1 MNFSL
6 PIDTPE
12 GQKKA
17 ISTDEKII
25 TVGAGAGTGKT
36 WVLSQRYLR
45 LLLENEDISPSNILT
60 LTYTEAAASEMKQR
74 IIAMI
79 ENELED
85 FHDEAR
91 KRKILDGLAD
101 SWISTIHSFAA
112 RLIREAGLSLDI
124 DPKASV
130 ISTQQENEFWEGI
143 KNAAEFANFREL
155 ARAYGDKQLRDVAK
169 FLDNDEYFSA
179 CVSKWSAGTLSEF
192 ARKTAELHASSG
204 HSWKE
209 MLEWAEDDKLI
220 AETRPAIE
228 KILADE
234 WADVWDFWSQF
245 TNLPKPKKSGGS
257 GEKLV
262 NILTT
267 RAKNPLL
274 DDVRKFYED
283 IVIDAGKEIVGTAG
297 QPFKAF
303 KEETGLTFGD
313 WRKTRPEL
321 IKKITPDYD
330 KNFSD
335 EELRMRKSLMKF
347 CALSWGLYNE
357 MKSHRRL
364 MSFSDMILHA
374 KKAIADGAVKREFA
388 HVLVDEFQD
397 TDELQYDMIY
407 SLAEKSNLFAV
418 GDPKQSIYKFR
429 HANPALFAKI
439 IKLSNTYIELDT
451 SFRTRQSLLT
461 RINNLFAKLWVD
473 GLGHS
478 EGMEGL
484 YYNSLNSAVNES
496 ERNSGTM
503 PDFRVY
509 LARHD
514 KNNTNEARKILADNI
529 ACKIASWVKDELTI
543 WDKREKVIRPVKFSD
558 FAILSRSRSIYPVL
572 EEALNKFGIK
582 SVQDKS
588 TDYFSR
594 GEVNDVVCL
603 LRAAAN
609 FNDHF
614 AVAGWLMSPFSGVP
628 EEEAITKCLRLADK
642 ETRPIDLIKQ
652 NLPEAF
658 SRLEY
663 LALVGEHEGPAG
675 LLALFDKN
683 RKWLACYD
691 VDDRMRVLRNL
702 RLALSVARNFQT
714 GGTSTLVSCA
724 EYMTRAVRDE
734 ISFEEPAW
742 HDENENAVRLGVVH
756 SAKGLEYP
764 VTIIFEH
771 RVKKDVDRGALR
783 PSRKLGVV
791 FSSFPDEILEHL
803 DVRQDSDE
811 NINSQGLKQ
820 DDTEGIISQASN
832 NGQQG
837 DENVYASTEKKQA
850 DAETSNSQASKQDD
864 TGAREITPQGHNW
877 EKLLSEQ
884 GDAEEEER
892 LFYVAATRAQDS
904 LIFCGLIDDKTG
916 EPHNH
921 TWTKLLLD
929 NLDDCFMPEEVSA
942 LNDGELQALSYDED
956 EKVLIPVDVVNVRN
970 SLRQFSAS
978 SFALFEFCP
987 FAWRRSYRQGINLT
1001 WELPNDDNPDEISYG
1016 GAELGSLAHWV
1027 LAHENYYERLD
1038 DLLHNKE
1045 NISRLPGY
1053 LRDIWR
1059 DEKAKS
1065 SLEGWLKNFAVS
1077 ELGVMLREQ
1086 KDLKH
1091 EYRFRLKLNEKITLA
1106 GSIDGFFGG
1115 NSLVDYKITSIDNVP
1130 PGLYQSQLEF
1140 YAFVVHELTGAEKVN
1155 TFIAFLKEGKIEAKT
1170 YDNFAEIRAR
1180 IEKSAEICASGP
1192 YNPNHKNCGLCPFK
1206 KGCVKIAG

>member
-1 MNFSL
+1 MKFSL
-6 PIDTPE
+6 SPDTPE
-12 GQKKA
+12 GQAKA
-17 ISTDEKII
+17 IKSDEKII

-45 LLLENEDISPSNILT
+45 LLLEDDDITPSNILT

-130 ISTQQENEFWEGI
+130 ISTHQENEFWESI
-143 KNAAEFANFREL
+143 RNAAEFANFREL
-155 ARAYGDKQLRDVAK
+155 AGAYGDKTLKKVAE

-179 CVSKWSAGTLSEF
+179 GVSKWKAGNLSEF

-204 HSWKE
+204 HSWEE
-209 MLEWAEDDKLI
+209 MLQWSEDDKLI
-220 AETRPAIE
+220 DETRPLIE
-228 KILADE
+228 KIIADE
-234 WADVWDFWSQF
+234 WLEVWNLWRKF
-245 TNLPKPKKSGGS
+245 TNLPKPKNMNGDGGR
-257 GEKLV
+257 L
-262 NILTT
+262 LQ
-267 RAKNPLL
+267 LL
-274 DDVRKFYED
+274 DWQAHSQYTLETAKKFYED
-283 IVIDAGKEIVGTAG
+283 LVIDTQKNIVGRAG
-297 QPFKAF
+297 QPFTKL
-303 KEETGLTFGD
+303 KEELGDMTFGD

-347 CALSWGLYNE
+347 CALSWGMWNM
-357 MKSHRRL
+357 MKKHRGL
-364 MSFSDMILHA
+364 LSFSDMILHA

-397 TDELQYDMIY
+397 TDRLQFEMIN
-407 SLAEKSNLFAV
+407 SLADKSNLFAV

-429 HANPALFAKI
+429 HADPSVFAEVI
-439 IKLSNTYIELDT
+439 MTANDRIELDV
-451 SFRTRQSLLT
+451 SFRTRKSLLT
-461 RINNLFAKLWVD
+461 RINKLFAKLWAR

-478 EGMEGL
+478 EEMEGL
-484 YYNSLNSAVNES
+484 YYQALNPALNES
-496 ERNSGTM
+496 DRNSGTM
-503 PDFRVY
+503 PDFKVF
-509 LARHD
+509 LARHN
-514 KNNTNEARKILADNI
+514 KNTTSEARKILAENI
-529 ACKIASWVKDELTI
+529 AYKIASWVKDELTI

-572 EEALNKFGIK
+572 EDALNKFGIK

-609 FNDHF
+609 FHDDF
-614 AVAGWLMSPFSGVP
+614 AVTGWLMSPFSGVS
-628 EEEAITKCLRLADK
+628 EEDAITKCLMLANKDNH
-642 ETRPIDLIKQ
+642 PIDLIEK

-683 RKWLACYD
+683 RSWLACYD
-691 VDDRMRVLRNL
+691 LNDRMRVLRNV
-702 RLALSVARNFQT
+702 RNALSVAREFQT
-714 GGTSTLVSCA
+714 GGTSSLVSCA
-724 EYMTRAVRDE
+724 EYMTRAVREE

-791 FSSFPDEILEHL
+791 FSSFPDEIMNE
-803 DVRQDSDE
+803 Q
-811 NINSQGLKQ
+811 
-820 DDTEGIISQASN
+820 
-832 NGQQG
+832 
-837 DENVYASTEKKQA
+837 
-850 DAETSNSQASKQDD
+850 
-864 TGAREITPQGHNW
+864 EITPQGHNW

-892 LFYVAATRAQDS
+892 LFYVAITRAQDS
-904 LIFCGLIDDKTG
+904 LIFCGLIDEKTG
-916 EPHNH
+916 EAHNH

-929 NLDDCFMPEEVSA
+929 NLDDNFTAEEVTA
-942 LNDGELQALSYDED
+942 LDDGKLQALTYEED
-956 EKVLIPVDVVNVRN
+956 EKVLIPVEVVNVKN

-1001 WELPNDDNPDEISYG
+1001 WELPNDNAPEEFSG
-1016 GAELGSLAHWV
+1016 GSELGSLAHWV
-1027 LAHENYYERLD
+1027 LAHENYYERLE

-1045 NISRLPGY
+1045 NISRIPGY
-1053 LRDIWR
+1053 LRGIWR
-1059 DEKAKS
+1059 NEKSKS
-1065 SLEGWLKNFAVS
+1065 LLEGWLKNFAVS
-1077 ELGVMLREQ
+1077 ELGLMLRKQ
-1086 KDLKH
+1086 KDLQQ
-1091 EYRFRLKLNEKITLA
+1091 EYRFRRNLNEKITLA
-1106 GSIDGFFGG
+1106 GSIDAFFGG
-1115 NSLVDYKITSIDNVP
+1115 NNVVDYKITSIDNVP

-1140 YAFVVHELTGAEKVN
+1140 YAFIVHELTGAEKVN
-1155 TFIAFLKEGKIEAKT
+1155 TFIAFLREGKVETRT
-1170 YDNFAEIRAR
+1170 YDNFAEIQAR
-1180 IEKSAEICASGP
+1180 IMKSAEICASGP
-1192 YNPNHKNCGLCPFK
+1192 YNPNHEHCGSCPFK
-1206 KGCVKIAG
+1206 KGCVKIAGKF